1 MCKGGEVVTK
11 QNDMER
17 LKDQMERGL
26 ITAAEANVQKVRNE
40 RFLLVTHLPRDVR
53 SALNAAVRA
62 GTLGHIKKEHLKPE
76 VYFHPTFEYLAVA
89 ARNEYYRRA
98 IRNLRSMFVI
108 NE

>member
-1 MCKGGEVVTK
+1 MTK

-17 LKDQMERGL
+17 LKDQLARGL

-76 VYFHPTFEYLAVA
+76 AYFHPTFKYLAVA

-98 IRNLRSMFVI
+98 VLNLRRMFVI

>member
-1 MCKGGEVVTK
+1 MTK

-17 LKDQMERGL
+17 LKDQLERGL

-76 VYFHPTFEYLAVA
+76 AYFHPTFMHLAVA

-98 IRNLRSMFVI
+98 VLNLRSMFVI